1 MFEAQNPELFE
12 TLCAELA
19 QALITQRGGE
29 TLEINVDEYFP
40 HVRVCL
46 TGGFRVSYGSACVGV
61 LFWIFALIR
70 T

>member
-12 TLCAELA
+12 MLCAD

-46 TGGFRVSYGSACVGV
+46 TAGFRVSYDSACVGV